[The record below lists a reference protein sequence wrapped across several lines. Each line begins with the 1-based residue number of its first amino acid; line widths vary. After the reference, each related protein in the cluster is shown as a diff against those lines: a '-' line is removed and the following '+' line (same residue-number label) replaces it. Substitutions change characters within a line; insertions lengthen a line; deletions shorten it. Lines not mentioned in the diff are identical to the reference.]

1 MRGLQKVL
9 VVDSGDRSLDSALS
23 AELAEMGFASVTA
36 PFEATDDVLAIMP
49 SPAAVVLQMPGKN
62 SVAERARFLQLARR
76 LKASLCDTGI
86 PVILMGSTQ
95 GSGINLVLQSKLG
108 MKVFANA
115 EVIPP
120 DVNIDGSVQAC
131 ARGL

>member
-1 MRGLQKVL
+1 
-9 VVDSGDRSLDSALS
+9 
-23 AELAEMGFASVTA
+23 MGFASVTA

-49 SPAAVVLQMPGKN
+49 SPAAVVLQMPGKG
-62 SVAERARFLQLARR
+62 SVADRARFLQLARR
-76 LKASLCDTGI
+76 LKASLCDSGI

-115 EVIPP
+115 
-120 DVNIDGSVQAC
+120 A
-131 ARGL
+131 GLSADPSLEASAKVCTQGA